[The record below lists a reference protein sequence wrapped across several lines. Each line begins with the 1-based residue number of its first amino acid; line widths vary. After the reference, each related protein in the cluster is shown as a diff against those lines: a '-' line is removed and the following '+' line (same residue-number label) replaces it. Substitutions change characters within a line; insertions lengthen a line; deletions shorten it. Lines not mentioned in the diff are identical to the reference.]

1 MGSGSWYGFLVFENA
16 SKMTKHN
23 GENAIFLFK
32 IAFFPSAGVG
42 VGAWVYFNKLFR
54 VGSIR
59 PSGGGQCVPKSV
71 VVTAPTDLVFKL
83 NLGGGRFLLRIE
95 SNYRSVG
102 TTTLS

>member
-1 MGSGSWYGFLVFENA
+1 MQSFCLKLHFSRRPGSGSG
-16 SKMTKHN
+16 
-23 GENAIFLFK
+23 
-32 IAFFPSAGVG
+32 P
-42 VGAWVYFNKLFR
+42 
-54 VGSIR
+54 GSILINCFGLGR
-59 PSGGGQCVPKSV
+59 SARRGGGQCVPKSV